1 MIGKNNPKINFL
13 KSVALFAAL
22 ILTVFMPAALVSINV
37 FPADTITITNTA
49 VAAGAP
55 STTGGL
61 VPCGRTNDNPDTENN
76 ETDQCSLCHLAFI
89 ANNVVLFFFGIASVM
104 ALLAFVIAGF
114 LYILTGANPAS
125 KTQAKAAIENIV
137 KGYIIVF
144 CSWLIIDFVLSAWGY
159 IDPLGGEW
167 SVVCSLFSLNSIS

>member
-1 MIGKNNPKINFL
+1 MFEKHTPKINIL
-13 KSVALFAAL
+13 KSAILCAAL
-22 ILTVFMPAALVSINV
+22 ALTVFMPAAVASIHV
-37 FPADTITITNTA
+37 FPTRIALTNTA
-49 VAAGAP
+49 IAAGAP
-55 STTGGL
+55 STTGGI
-61 VPCGRTNDNPDTENN
+61 VPCGRTTDNPDTTNN

-125 KTQAKAAIENIV
+125 KTQAKTAIENIV
-137 KGYIIVF
+137 KGYIIIF
-144 CSWLIIDFVLSAWGY
+144 CSWLIIDFVLSAWGF

-167 SVVCSLFSLNSIS
+167 SVVCNLFSLSGVL